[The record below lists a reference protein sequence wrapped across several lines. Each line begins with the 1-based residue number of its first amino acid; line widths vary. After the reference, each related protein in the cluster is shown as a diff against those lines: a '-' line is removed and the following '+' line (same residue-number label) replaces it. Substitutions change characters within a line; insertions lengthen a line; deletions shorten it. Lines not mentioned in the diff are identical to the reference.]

1 MPQNEWI
8 KGALLIPENNTYKV
22 DGSGRIVIP
31 AYLRSKFR
39 IETGDQIEYF
49 TSFIDDSWFLCVRLD
64 AKTQVERAMAAMEE
78 AAAAFE
84 GIKGE
89 QDYLEIY
96 SAKRWTDN

>member
-8 KGALLIPENNTYKV
+8 KGALLIPENNAYKV

-39 IETGDQIEYF
+39 IEAGDQIEYF

-64 AKTQVERAMAAMEE
+64 AKTQVERAMAAIEE
-78 AAAAFE
+78 AQAA
-84 GIKGE
+84 
-89 QDYLEIY
+89 LEEVR
-96 SAKRWTDN
+96 AENE

>member
-39 IETGDQIEYF
+39 IEAGDQIEYF
-49 TSFIDDSWFLCVRLD
+49 TSFIDDSWCLWVRLD
-64 AKTQVERAMAAMEE
+64 AKTQIERAMAAMEE
-78 AAAAFE
+78 AAAAIE
-84 GIKGE
+84 E
-89 QDYLEIY
+89 VRAE
-96 SAKRWTDN
+96 NE

>member
-31 AYLRSKFR
+31 SYLRNKFR
-39 IETGDQIEYF
+39 IEAGDQIEYF

-64 AKTQVERAMAAMEE
+64 AKIQVERAMAAIEE
-78 AAAAFE
+78 AQAA
-84 GIKGE
+84 
-89 QDYLEIY
+89 LEEV
-96 SAKRWTDN
+96 SAENE

>member
-39 IETGDQIEYF
+39 IEAGDQIEYF
-49 TSFIDDSWFLCVRLD
+49 TSFIDNSWFLCVRLD

-78 AAAAFE
+78 AAAA
-84 GIKGE
+84 
-89 QDYLEIY
+89 LEEVR
-96 SAKRWTDN
+96 AEND

>member
-31 AYLRSKFR
+31 SYLRNKFR
-39 IETGDQIEYF
+39 IEAGDQIEYF

-64 AKTQVERAMAAMEE
+64 AKIQIERAMAAIEE
-78 AAAAFE
+78 AQAA
-84 GIKGE
+84 
-89 QDYLEIY
+89 LEEVR
-96 SAKRWTDN
+96 AENE

>member
-31 AYLRSKFR
+31 SYLRNKFR
-39 IETGDQIEYF
+39 IEAGDQIEYF

-64 AKTQVERAMAAMEE
+64 AKIQVERAMAAIEE
-78 AAAAFE
+78 AQAALE
-84 GIKGE
+84 EVKGE
-89 QDYLEIY
+89 
-96 SAKRWTDN
+96 

>member
-1 MPQNEWI
+1 MSQNEWI

-39 IETGDQIEYF
+39 IEAGDQIEYF

-64 AKTQVERAMAAMEE
+64 AKTQAERALAAMEE
-78 AAAAFE
+78 AAAAME
-84 GIKGE
+84 EVTAAIEEIKGE
-89 QDYLEIY
+89 
-96 SAKRWTDN
+96 

>member
-31 AYLRSKFR
+31 SYLRNKFR
-39 IETGDQIEYF
+39 IEAGDQIEYF

-64 AKTQVERAMAAMEE
+64 AKIQVERAMAAIEE
-78 AAAAFE
+78 AQAA
-84 GIKGE
+84 
-89 QDYLEIY
+89 LEEVR
-96 SAKRWTDN
+96 AENE

>member
-39 IETGDQIEYF
+39 IEAGDQIEYF

-64 AKTQVERAMAAMEE
+64 AKTQVERAMAAQAAAEAAMEE
-78 AAAAFE
+78 LTN
-84 GIKGE
+84 G
-89 QDYLEIY
+89 
-96 SAKRWTDN
+96 

>member
-64 AKTQVERAMAAMEE
+64 AKTQVERAMAAREE
-78 AAAAFE
+78 AAAAME
-84 GIKGE
+84 EVKSE
-89 QDYLEIY
+89 
-96 SAKRWTDN
+96 